1 MTPWTAVS
9 QVPLSSTISQSL
21 LKFTSAELV
30 VQSLGHV
37 WLFATLSTAACQ
49 APLSFTVSQSLLK
62 FMSMELVMLSNLC
75 WHHFLFAFNL
85 SQRQGLFQWIGYSHQ
100 VAKVL
105 ELQLQHQSFQWIFSV
120 YFLCDWLVWSCSP
133 RDSQE
138 SSSTPQFKSI
148 SSLVLSFLCC
158 PTLTSIHDY
167 WKNHS
172 FD

>member
-1 MTPWTAVS
+1 MFIS
-9 QVPLSSTISQSL
+9 ILLHQLSSVHL
-21 LKFTSAELV
+21 LS
-30 VQSLGHV
+30 HV
-37 WLFATLSTAACQ
+37 WLLQTLWLQHARLPCPSPSLGACSNSC
-49 APLSFTVSQSLLK
+49 PSSQGCHPITPSSVVPCL
-62 FMSMELVMLSNLC
+62 
-75 WHHFLFAFNL
+75 AFSL
-85 SQRQGLFQWIGYSHQ
+85 SQHQGLFPKVNSSHQ

-105 ELQLQHQSFQWIFSV
+105 ELQRQHQSFQWIFRTDFH
-120 YFLCDWLVWSCSP
+120 YDWLVWSCSP